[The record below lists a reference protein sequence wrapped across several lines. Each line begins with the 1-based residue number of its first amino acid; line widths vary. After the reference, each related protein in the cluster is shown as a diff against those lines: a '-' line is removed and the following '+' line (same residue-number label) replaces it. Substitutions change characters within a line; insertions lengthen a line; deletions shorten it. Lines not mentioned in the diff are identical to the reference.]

1 MESKGCQHQKVH
13 WTGAT
18 ERKVKGRKVKGR
30 EQMEQLDVF
39 SVVVLS
45 NLIFADQYQNN
56 KAFPILVFCSNSSL
70 NHTCMKGNQTYTA
83 LEWGSIPGDIKD

>member
-1 MESKGCQHQKVH
+1 
-13 WTGAT
+13 
-18 ERKVKGRKVKGR
+18 
-30 EQMEQLDVF
+30 MEQLDVF

-83 LEWGSIPGDIKD
+83 LE